1 MVIAN
6 QLNRIAPITLLLGNN
21 NNKKN
26 RKYLKVTNMKSTKTT
41 TKAEGAKEN
50 QKFLTG
56 TSRGSS
62 HLMMIIHSDHQEE
75 KIKEADLLL
84 ILVRIVGTL
93 SNKCRVIQET
103 EDFPLTSSRHKRDF
117 NILSKMADQTT
128 VKEDATREEINE

>member
-26 RKYLKVTNMKSTKTT
+26 RKFLKVTNMKSMKTT

-56 TSRGSS
+56 SS

-75 KIKEADLLL
+75 KIREADLLL